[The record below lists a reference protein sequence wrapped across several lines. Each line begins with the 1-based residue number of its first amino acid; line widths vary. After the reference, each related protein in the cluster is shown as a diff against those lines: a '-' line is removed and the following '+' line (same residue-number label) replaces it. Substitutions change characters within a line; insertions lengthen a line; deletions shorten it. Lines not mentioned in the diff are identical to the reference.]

1 MQGRLTLHVRKLV
14 HISQV
19 SGVFF
24 EESMLE
30 QLHRYTHE
38 IINTLSVWKRLQA
51 VLAIHFYATDFPI
64 KMPLD

>member
-1 MQGRLTLHVRKLV
+1 VR
-14 HISQV
+14 
-19 SGVFF
+19 FF

-64 KMPLD
+64 KLPLG